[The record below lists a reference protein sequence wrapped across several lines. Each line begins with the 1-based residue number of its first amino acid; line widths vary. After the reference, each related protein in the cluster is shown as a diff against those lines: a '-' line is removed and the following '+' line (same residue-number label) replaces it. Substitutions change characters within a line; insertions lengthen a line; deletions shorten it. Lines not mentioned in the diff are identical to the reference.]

1 MPGKSAKTSAE
12 VTQFLR
18 GYLET
23 TDTTFQD
30 YCSSQGVVPA
40 TGTSWRNGISVP
52 AGVGGLTPEEQDEL
66 KKRSRTSRNMGIT
79 NAARARRESR
89 RRQPVA
95 APAASMPP
103 LPGPDAM
110 LADARPVAAPAGSVP
125 LLPGPDAMLAGAR
138 PVAAPAG
145 SVPLLPGPD
154 AMLAGAR
161 PVAAPAASVPPPGYG
176 QPGSSQAYRAQP
188 AGTAGPTNPV
198 VSRADLVARGG
209 LMALNPRPPAGGQS
223 SSGNNTREVPSSA
236 TPPPRH
242 SNQQGAP
249 KSARR

>member
-1 MPGKSAKTSAE
+1 MPGKSAKTSEE

-18 GYLET
+18 GYLAT

-52 AGVGGLTPEEQDEL
+52 AGVG
-66 KKRSRTSRNMGIT
+66 
-79 NAARARRESR
+79 
-89 RRQPVA
+89 
-95 APAASMPP
+95 
-103 LPGPDAM
+103 
-110 LADARPVAAPAGSVP
+110 RPVAAPAGSVP

-176 QPGSSQAYRAQP
+176 QPGSSQAYLAQP